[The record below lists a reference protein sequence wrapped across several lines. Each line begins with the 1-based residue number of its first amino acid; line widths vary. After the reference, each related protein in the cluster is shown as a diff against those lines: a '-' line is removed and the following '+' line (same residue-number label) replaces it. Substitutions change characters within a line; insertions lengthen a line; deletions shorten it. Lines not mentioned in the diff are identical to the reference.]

1 MTDEPTE
8 PGRGLPVYQPA
19 TATEDGTCIAPPDAR
34 PSVIRLVFTSMSG
47 MVSETGRATGAAP
60 AGCGGATMGLVGA
73 GSATVLETAAGRRVG
88 VEWCVSSRP
97 AVPPTITTRP
107 AAKAIAAGLR
117 SGILRPRRSADDA
130 GRYGAGGNRRPGRP
144 GRRPR

>member
-1 MTDEPTE
+1 MTDEPIE

-47 MVSETGRATGAAP
+47 MVSETGLATGAAS
-60 AGCGGATMGLVGA
+60 AGCGGATMVPVGA
-73 GSATVLETAAGRRVG
+73 GSAGAPTEGPAGAPAATGRRVC
-88 VEWCVSSRP
+88 VEWCDSSRP
-97 AVPPTITTRP
+97 VVPPTMTTRP

-117 SGILRPRRSADDA
+117 SGILQAPAL
-130 GRYGAGGNRRPGRP
+130 G
-144 GRRPR
+144 

>member
-1 MTDEPTE
+1 MTDEPIE

-34 PSVIRLVFTSMSG
+34 PSVIRLVCTPISG
-47 MVSETGRATGAAP
+47 MVSETGLATGAGP
-60 AGCGGATMGLVGA
+60 ADCGGATMGTVGA
-73 GSATVLETAAGRRVG
+73 GSAETPAATGRRAG
-88 VEWCVSSRP
+88 VERCVSSRP
-97 AVPPTITTRP
+97 AVPPTMTTRP

-130 GRYGAGGNRRPGRP
+130 GSYGAGGNRRPGRP

>member
-1 MTDEPTE
+1 MTDEPIE

-34 PSVIRLVFTSMSG
+34 PSVIRLVCTPISG
-47 MVSETGRATGAAP
+47 MVSETGLATGA
-60 AGCGGATMGLVGA
+60 G
-73 GSATVLETAAGRRVG
+73 
-88 VEWCVSSRP
+88 
-97 AVPPTITTRP
+97 P

-130 GRYGAGGNRRPGRP
+130 GSYGAGGNRRPGRP